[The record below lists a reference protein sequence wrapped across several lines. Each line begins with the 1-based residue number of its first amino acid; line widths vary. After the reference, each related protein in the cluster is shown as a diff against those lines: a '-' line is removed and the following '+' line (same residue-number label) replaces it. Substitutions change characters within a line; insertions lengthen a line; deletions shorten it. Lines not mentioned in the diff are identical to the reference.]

1 MLRGATPYELAFGRQ
16 YKEDLCEYG
25 EPVYGYVHPG
35 TNKAAARWRRAL
47 FLGKADSQNSFVLFD
62 GQSIVLSKSIRRIS
76 TTWRSHLAYYL
87 HCKCYSWQFK
97 SGFGARILPTMKKAI
112 PQSASFEVPLAPIES
127 SKLHDPEAEAV
138 IQYAEQEIKAEEEQ
152 IAMSLNDPINVHAQ
166 VQQQQRAQLQEEP
179 TVFDDGQPVGDGV
192 VWVHNSEAA
201 GPVLLNDPGLAVPVT
216 PPRDDLTL
224 DSPRGRSTVR
234 ANDPGGA
241 ESEESKRA
249 KVEEPKKQRI
259 NRLQLEYEERL
270 SAVRIAYK
278 EYEYFTMD
286 DYSTDLN
293 VDDDLC
299 EDDEFWYGEDKVKLG
314 DIPEALWLDAPTDV
328 IPSHAPEAWIDELAD
343 QVEIQRLCSM
353 KVLVRAG
360 EYHGDVSG
368 KLTTR
373 FVRDWRL
380 KPYGEQKTLRWV
392 RRSRFVAR
400 EFANDKRL
408 DTFSPA
414 TGAHT
419 ANLLPIQYL
428 WQKQQAM
435 EMENKGDYEV
445 WVVWM

>member
-1 MLRGATPYELAFGRQ
+1 
-16 YKEDLCEYG
+16 
-25 EPVYGYVHPG
+25 
-35 TNKAAARWRRAL
+35 
-47 FLGKADSQNSFVLFD
+47 
-62 GQSIVLSKSIRRIS
+62 
-76 TTWRSHLAYYL
+76 
-87 HCKCYSWQFK
+87 
-97 SGFGARILPTMKKAI
+97 
-112 PQSASFEVPLAPIES
+112 
-127 SKLHDPEAEAV
+127 
-138 IQYAEQEIKAEEEQ
+138 
-152 IAMSLNDPINVHAQ
+152 
-166 VQQQQRAQLQEEP
+166 
-179 TVFDDGQPVGDGV
+179 
-192 VWVHNSEAA
+192 
-201 GPVLLNDPGLAVPVT
+201 
-216 PPRDDLTL
+216 
-224 DSPRGRSTVR
+224 
-234 ANDPGGA
+234 
-241 ESEESKRA
+241 
-249 KVEEPKKQRI
+249 
-259 NRLQLEYEERL
+259 
-270 SAVRIAYK
+270 
-278 EYEYFTMD
+278 MD

-299 EDDEFWYGEDKVKLG
+299 EDDEFWYGEDEVKLG
-314 DIPEALWLDAPTDV
+314 DIPEALWSDAPTDV

-445 WVVWM
+445 VMGCLDVKDAFLQVQQPNPILVSLQNQPFVILRNLPGQRMGARQWFQHLREHSEMRVI